1 MLHTLADG
9 WWLVLLRGIGA
20 ILFGV
25 LAFAWPGISLLTLV
39 LLYGA
44 YALTDGVF
52 ALGAAISGRGG
63 SVPTWW
69 LVVIGLLGIAAGLGT
84 FFWPGI
90 TALALLLV
98 IAWWSIVRGIIE
110 IVGAIRLRKVIDNE
124 WLLAAGGA
132 LSILF
137 GVLLLRNPGAGA
149 LAIVWILAAWA
160 IVFGAITVGLAFR
173 LRGLK
178 HRLEAAPAAI
188 APRA

>member
-1 MLHTLADG
+1 MLHRLADG

-20 ILFGV
+20 ILFGL

-44 YALTDGVF
+44 YALSDGVL
-52 ALGAAISGRGG
+52 ALGAAITGRGG

-69 LVVIGLLGIAAGLGT
+69 LVVIGLLGIAAGIGT

-90 TALALLLV
+90 TALALLFV
-98 IAWWSIVRGIIE
+98 IAWWSIIRGVVE

-137 GVLLLRNPGAGA
+137 GVLLLRNPGEGA
-149 LAIVWILAAWA
+149 LAIVWIIAAWA
-160 IVFGAITVGLAFR
+160 VVFGVITVGLAFR

-178 HRLEAAPAAI
+178 HRLEAAPAGF
-188 APRA
+188 APRT